1 MIIIAGRGKGGIV
14 ENVLRI
20 MDRDTLLEISY
31 EDMIKYHG
39 RLHIGGVALA
49 YKLMELGF
57 ELLAPDVIPRR
68 GSFSFASALGE
79 AATGVLDGVE
89 MVTRA
94 RSRGHMKA
102 DPALGHKADAPL
114 SANGGKFYFELGYE
128 GKKLGLALTPGL
140 VPDEFI
146 DLSKAAMSGS
156 LDAQG
161 KQRLQEL
168 KEELAAT
175 LMSQEAAILFKSQ
188 FIEA

>member
-1 MIIIAGRGKGGIV
+1 MK
-14 ENVLRI
+14 NVLRI

-31 EDMIKYHG
+31 EDLIKYHG
-39 RLHIGGVALA
+39 RWHIGGVAIA

-57 ELLAPDVIPRR
+57 ALLSPGVIPRR

-94 RSRGHMKA
+94 RSRGNMTA
-102 DPALGHKADAPL
+102 DPALGQKADAPS
-114 SANGGKFYFELGYE
+114 SANGGKFYFELGYQDR
-128 GKKLGLALTPGL
+128 KLGLALAPGL

-146 DLSKAAMSGS
+146 ALSKAALSGS
-156 LDAQG
+156 LDAGG
-161 KQRLQEL
+161 KHRLQEV
-168 KEELAAT
+168 KEQLAAA
-175 LMSQEAAILFKSQ
+175 LMSREADSLFNYR